1 MADEM
6 AQDNQSQA
14 RSSAFSDP
22 VSPLLVLSR
31 QQDVKREGHRLVT
44 KCGEDMEGGSES
56 QIVGTGAPSG
66 TLEGG
71 SSSLEARLSKE
82 RRRRERRER
91 RARRQQ
97 RNSLI
102 SQMDGGCIYD
112 QGVHHVPDLLHHHL
126 PPPPAYT
133 TLPGRARPTSCPQR
147 PMPPPQHSWRENL
160 PAFARR

>member
-1 MADEM
+1 M
-6 AQDNQSQA
+6 
-14 RSSAFSDP
+14 
-22 VSPLLVLSR
+22 
-31 QQDVKREGHRLVT
+31 G
-44 KCGEDMEGGSES
+44 DMEGGSES
-56 QIVGTGAPSG
+56 QVVGTGAPSG

-160 PAFARR
+160 PAFARRRWMGWDVWMGSTVG